1 MDREEQL
8 IKKVYDLRQVI
19 LFNAAILDRMEA
31 EERKDYKTIADLKQC
46 NVDLQ
51 SEMEEVQLLL
61 HDLGYYNS

>member
-8 IKKVYDLRQVI
+8 IKKVHDLRQVI
-19 LFNAAILDRMEA
+19 NFNAAIIDRMEA
-31 EERKDYKTIADLKQC
+31 EEKKDYKTIADLKQC